1 MTSQSSSLRKLSM
14 EDVKQSSY
22 FMIIHTILLMLI
34 STLPAVIYLNKYSH
48 TVAEEAKFV
57 MNNAYSALNL
67 STPFTFFVVCI
78 IGTIIGIMS
87 YSYLYTTRSIIFYH
101 SMPHKRETIYLS
113 KALSGIITIIIPLL
127 FVFVVNVI
135 ISACSGF
142 FVARGFKSFF
152 EPYLVALLMYVFV
165 YSIAAFSAVF
175 SSNFF
180 AHCIVIGFIYL
191 VYPLS
196 AGLVSGFFGVYTNT
210 FEITPFLFDNLKYLF
225 PPSALFYFSTR
236 DAVSAITIP
245 FVTYTL
251 AVSIIAIALG
261 TLIYKKRKTEN
272 TNKFIAFDG
281 CKVFLKYYITAVSG
295 IGFALIFYSISY
307 SSTIS
312 GIIGLVIGSL
322 IVWCMLSAIFEKSFK
337 SMFSGMK
344 QFVFLAVI
352 LCAIV
357 IVPSKILEKCD
368 NAFPANAKKISISSQ
383 QLFYSGEKMFEFSD
397 PSNVKALTKALESAA
412 KRENDTL
419 YKDFN
424 NNYSHIN
431 VSTPSY
437 KFWGIKRNLLLTD
450 KELNEVLS
458 VMYNTKEYLD
468 AVTSFTFPADYI
480 GMSAYKAKY
489 SASISFPDLDDEKAL
504 AKTDITKNVKAVFD
518 ALRSDIKSHS
528 YDEVKNSDTE
538 FYITFNCAR
547 DNNSV
552 YENRYN
558 FYSIPIKKCYTK
570 TLDEMRKYGY
580 LDESR
585 CGIERMAIMNY
596 NNDQS
601 DYNSNYG
608 IDDSETLKKVLDT
621 PVFEGR
627 GKCVTIR
634 FYSQFGDVVETLDY
648 DFNVLPKEVQNFIT
662 ENKIKIAYD
671 NKEPYVSNQTEFED
685 SGVVN
690 ADVSELAITQ

>member
-87 YSYLYTTRSIIFYH
+87 YSYLYTTRSVIFYH

-142 FVARGFKSFF
+142 FVTRGFKSFS

-165 YSIAAFSAVF
+165 YSIAAFASVF

-225 PPSALFYFSTR
+225 PPSALFYFSTQ
-236 DAVSAITIP
+236 DAVGAVTIP

-344 QFVFLAVI
+344 QFVFLAII

-368 NAFPANAKKISISSQ
+368 NAFPANTKKISVRSQ

-397 PSNVKALTKALESAA
+397 PNSVKALTKALENAA
-412 KRENDTL
+412 KRGNDAPDTDL
-419 YKDFN
+419 IS
-424 NNYSHIN
+424 NYSHIN
-431 VSTPSY
+431 VSTPAY

-468 AVTSFTFPADYI
+468 AITSFTFPVYYI
-480 GMSAYKAKY
+480 SMESHKAKY
-489 SASISFPDLDDEKAL
+489 SASVSFPDLDDEKAL

-538 FYITFNCAR
+538 FYITFSCAD
-547 DNNSV
+547 DNSSD
-552 YENRYN
+552 YEGRYN
-558 FYSIPIKKCYTK
+558 FYSIPMKACYTK
-570 TLDEMRKYGY
+570 TFDEMRKYGY

-608 IDDSETLKKVLDT
+608 IDDSETLKKVLNT
-621 PVFEGR
+621 PIFEGR

-634 FYSQFGDVVETLDY
+634 FYSKYGDVVETLDY
-648 DFNVLPKEVQNFIT
+648 GFNDLPKEVQNFIT

-671 NKEPYVSNQTEFED
+671 DKEPYESNQAEFED
-685 SGVVN
+685 GGTVT
-690 ADVSELAITQ
+690 ADVSELAIAQ